1 MMNNTIHKW
10 NLPGALYSCYIIMV
24 TDGLEQTTDMMA
36 ASAGSAYVFRLPI
49 IILRNIIIIMS
60 KYIIYVPHIISIR
73 ICTNST
79 EKNILCNQ
87 HDINS
92 TGLYMNALSISLLVL
107 GLNSKAKLKVFTMF
121 CRAVVFNGEL
131 LATY

>member
-1 MMNNTIHKW
+1 
-10 NLPGALYSCYIIMV
+10 
-24 TDGLEQTTDMMA
+24 
-36 ASAGSAYVFRLPI
+36 
-49 IILRNIIIIMS
+49 MS
-60 KYIIYVPHIISIR
+60 KYIVYVPHIISIR

-92 TGLYMNALSISLLVL
+92 YMNALSISLLVL